1 MRRQTAIHRIFGGR
15 FRSRVTCMSCH
26 ANSDT
31 YDDFLDLSLEVTQRT
46 DSLKDC
52 FNAFR
57 RVDYLRGKN
66 KYKCESCVGAAPGRR

>member
-1 MRRQTAIHRIFGGR
+1 
-15 FRSRVTCMSCH
+15 MSCH

-31 YDDFLDLSLEVTQRT
+31 YDDFLDLSLEVTPRT